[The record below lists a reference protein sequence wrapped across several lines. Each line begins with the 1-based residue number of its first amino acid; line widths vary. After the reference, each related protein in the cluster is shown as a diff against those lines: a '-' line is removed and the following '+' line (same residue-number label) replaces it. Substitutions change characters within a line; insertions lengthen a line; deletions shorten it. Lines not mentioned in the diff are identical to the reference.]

1 MAAVEHRRPCAA
13 TARSHAGRDH
23 LQGLVPRED
32 MLDFPVEFP
41 PAPRDYEEVLSD
53 RYRPC
58 RSPAEYPSGARAP
71 DPDTRLKKRASGLHV
86 LLLQAGQ
93 VA

>member
-1 MAAVEHRRPCAA
+1 MAAVEHRRPLRCR
-13 TARSHAGRDH
+13 RSLTRGRDH
-23 LQGLVPRED
+23 LQGLVPRERG
-32 MLDFPVEFP
+32 LDFPVAFP

-53 RYRPC
+53 RCGPC
-58 RSPAEYPSGARAP
+58 RSPAEYPSGTRTP